1 MKSDSV
7 ILITGG
13 TGGHVI
19 PAVNLGNYMIDNGN
33 CCYLL
38 VDNRGIKYTSNF
50 KGKIIKIY
58 SAHLGYNF
66 FDNIRFF
73 VFLPI
78 GFIQSAI
85 YLIKICPTKGIAFGS
100 YASFMPLLI
109 LSMFKVFGL
118 TEIFLHEQNSV
129 MGKVNKIFSR
139 FANKIFLNFDI
150 TKKLGKKYINKSY
163 LAGSPQ
169 NHTFNYSLRS
179 TKIKENKIKK
189 IFVSGGSQGAFN
201 LNYSICNIL
210 IKIHEELNGNLE
222 IVMQC
227 PFNQIKYMEKVF
239 KEKNIKY
246 EIKQYYNDIL
256 KRLYETDVL
265 ITRAGAGTINDVV
278 NTQTPTIFIPL
289 PKSTH
294 NHQLNN
300 AKYLEDLQ
308 ASIIINENKLNK
320 EESYLIIKD
329 LIKNTELQA
338 NLINNLQKINNI
350 DANTLIYKEMNLL

>member
-1 MKSDSV
+1 M
-7 ILITGG
+7 
-13 TGGHVI
+13 
-19 PAVNLGNYMIDNGN
+19 
-33 CCYLL
+33 
-38 VDNRGIKYTSNF
+38 
-50 KGKIIKIY
+50 
-58 SAHLGYNF
+58 
-66 FDNIRFF
+66 
-73 VFLPI
+73 
-78 GFIQSAI
+78 
-85 YLIKICPTKGIAFGS
+85 
-100 YASFMPLLI
+100 
-109 LSMFKVFGL
+109 
-118 TEIFLHEQNSV
+118 
-129 MGKVNKIFSR
+129 
-139 FANKIFLNFDI
+139 
-150 TKKLGKKYINKSY
+150 
-163 LAGSPQ
+163 AGSPK

-179 TKIKENKIKK
+179 IKIKENKIKK

-239 KEKNIKY
+239 KENNIKY

-265 ITRAGAGTINDVV
+265 ITRAGAGTINDVI

-289 PKSTH
+289 PKSAD
-294 NHQLNN
+294 NHQLSN
-300 AKYLEDLQ
+300 ARYLEDLH

-320 EESYLIIKD
+320 EESYLIIKN
-329 LIKNTELQA
+329 LIKNTELQV